1 MQGSI
6 FRLLI
11 KPCDR
16 DVMVKTLTSA
26 LMQYR
31 LVSAEKE
38 PPHVTFPWHVLG
50 HRSKIRLPPRDSN
63 PDLLNFC
70 QLTGGI

>member
-6 FRLLI
+6 FRSLI

-16 DVMVKTLTSA
+16 DVMAKTLTSA

-31 LVSAEKE
+31 LVTAEKNRR
-38 PPHVTFPWHVLG
+38 T
-50 HRSKIRLPPRDSN
+50 
-63 PDLLNFC
+63 
-70 QLTGGI
+70 